1 MNPQQNFPPDHLCVV
16 GRPALRDS
24 PSDLIRLVGRIH
36 DVILGFRCRV
46 SGIRKQMTSGY
57 RLLVTGYW
65 PEARREKSAAKK
77 LTPETIDTVL
87 SEKLDDT

>member
-1 MNPQQNFPPDHLCVV
+1 
-16 GRPALRDS
+16 
-24 PSDLIRLVGRIH
+24 
-36 DVILGFRCRV
+36 
-46 SGIRKQMTSGY
+46 MTSGY